1 MAGSNGRQLYSEF
14 CLNNGLLGQKQKL
27 EVCKC
32 PFYITGLTFSSS
44 TIAGLLRKA
53 ALLTFYPTPA
63 AYCLSLKYTTAQQF
77 LRWAT
82 VPAQSGPK
90 SGEGAAV
97 PLSVG
102 SWVRSPS
109 NTMWPGPSPA
119 SLPSGI
125 LIHPTV

>member
-97 PLSVG
+97 PLWRG
-102 SWVRSPS
+102 SCVP
-109 NTMWPGPSPA
+109 
-119 SLPSGI
+119 I
-125 LIHPTV
+125 